1 VDSRRIIDLALGPV
15 ALVVA
20 MPVLAGAALAMRL
33 SGDRGPILYRAP
45 RMGAHGRP
53 FLILKVRTMEEA
65 ATGPGITVAGDRRI
79 TRVGR
84 ALRHFRIDELPQ
96 VVNVLRG
103 EMSLVG
109 PRPEDPAYVDL
120 SDPVH
125 RRVFTA
131 RPGITGPAQLA
142 FRDEAQLLAGPDPER
157 VYREQI
163 LPAKVRL
170 DDEYLATRS
179 LLGDLRII
187 AATARTA
194 IR

>member
-45 RMGAHGRP
+45 RMGAQGRP

-84 ALRHFRIDELPQ
+84 VLRHFRIDELPQ